1 LEEVGKRREMLEK
14 VLKEHNYQESALLE
28 ILHHAQ
34 EIYGYLDK
42 ELLMDISGSLNLP
55 PSHVYGVVTFY
66 SFFKLKKSGEHVVT
80 GCLGTACYV
89 KEVEQIMEAI
99 EQEFNLKRGGSTTDG
114 KLSLLLTRCIGACA
128 MAPNIVVDDEVIGKA
143 TKEMVI
149 EKIKEVLGGV
159 KAETR

>member
-1 LEEVGKRREMLEK
+1 LTENDKRRVLLEK
-14 VLKEHNYQESALLE
+14 VLKEYNYQESALLE
-28 ILHHAQ
+28 ILHRAQ

-42 ELLMDISGSLNLP
+42 DLLMDVAGSLNIP
-55 PSHVYGVVTFY
+55 PSHVFGVTTFY
-66 SFFKLKKSGEHVVT
+66 SFFKLRKPGQHIVT

-89 KEVEQIMEAI
+89 KGVEEIMEAV
-99 EQEFNLKRGGSTTDG
+99 EQEFNVKRGGSTADG

-149 EKIKEVLGGV
+149 EKIKQALGGV
-159 KAETR
+159 KVEA